1 MRCYNLDRK
10 MADLQIQFATE
21 TTEVT
26 VRHDILHEF
35 GSLLRRLVPGKAGPQ
50 VVRVTD
56 QQVGDIYGTALLESL
71 QREAFETLEYRIEPG
86 EASKSLDVFGGVHQ
100 FLADHTVARDAVV
113 VALGGGVVS
122 DLAGFAA
129 ATWMRGVRFA
139 ICPTTLEAD
148 VDASVGG
155 KTGVNLPG
163 GKNLVGAFHQPILVA
178 VDPTCLKT
186 LEPRD
191 VRAGLAESIKHALIS
206 SEAFLTWHESNVDAI
221 LALDDALT
229 PELILSN
236 LRIKARIVEQDA
248 LERTG
253 QRALLNFGHTIGH
266 AIESCCGFAL
276 RHGECVSLGTVAA
289 CRLSH
294 ALGLL
299 EQPAV
304 ERVEA
309 VLKNFGLPTQ
319 LTERIDTERI
329 MLSIRNDKKIQ
340 GGAVRF
346 VLLESIGQPV
356 IRNDVPEQQICAAYE
371 SLLP

>member
-1 MRCYNLDRK
+1 
-10 MADLQIQFATE
+10 MADLRIQFDAG
-21 TTEVT
+21 TTELT
-26 VRHDILHEF
+26 VQPDVRREF
-35 GSLLRRLVPGKAGPQ
+35 GALLRGLVPGPAGPK
-50 VVRVTD
+50 VVIVSDKRV
-56 QQVGDIYGTALLESL
+56 GAIYGSDLSASL
-71 QREAFETLEYRIEPG
+71 HRAGFETLEYCIEPG
-86 EASKSLDVFGGVHQ
+86 EGSKSLAVLANLYQ

-139 ICPTTLEAD
+139 VCPTTLEAD
-148 VDASVGG
+148 IDASVGG

-163 GKNLVGAFHQPILVA
+163 AKNLVGAFHQPILVA

-206 SEAFLTWHESNVDAI
+206 SDEFLTWQELNVEAI
-221 LALDDALT
+221 LALDDTLT
-229 PELILSN
+229 SELILRN
-236 LRIKARIVEQDA
+236 LRIKAEIVERDA

-253 QRALLNFGHTIGH
+253 ARALLNFGHTIGH
-266 AIESCCGFAL
+266 AIEACCGFTL
-276 RHGECVSLGTVAA
+276 RHGECVSLGIVAA

-294 ALGLL
+294 GLGLL

-309 VLKNFGLPTQ
+309 ILKHFGLPTQ
-319 LTERIDTERI
+319 LTEPIDTDRI
-329 MLSIRNDKKIQ
+329 MLSMRNDKKTQ
-340 GGAVRF
+340 GGALRF

-356 IRNDVPEQQICAAYE
+356 IRSDVPEQQVRAAYE

>member
-1 MRCYNLDRK
+1 
-10 MADLQIQFATE
+10 MADLHIQFAAE

-26 VRHDILHEF
+26 VRPDVLSEF
-35 GSLLRRLVPGKAGPQ
+35 GSLLRRLVPGSRGPQ
-50 VVRVTD
+50 VVLVTD
-56 QQVGDIYGTALLESL
+56 KRVGDIYAVALLGSL
-71 QREAFETLEYRIEPG
+71 QRAAFETLEYRIEPG
-86 EASKSLDVFGGVHQ
+86 EASKSLDVFASVQQ

-139 ICPTTLEAD
+139 ICPTTMEAD

-191 VRAGLAESIKHALIS
+191 IRAGLAESIKHALIS

-221 LALDDALT
+221 LALDEALT
-229 PELILSN
+229 AELILRN
-236 LRIKARIVEQDA
+236 LRIKASIVEEDA

-253 QRALLNFGHTIGH
+253 RRALLNFGHTIGH
-266 AIESCCGFAL
+266 AIEACCGFML

-294 ALGLL
+294 TLGLF
-299 EQPAV
+299 EQSAV

-309 VLKNFGLPTQ
+309 ILKNFGLPTQ
-319 LTERIDTERI
+319 LADRIDAERI

-340 GGAVRF
+340 GAALRF
-346 VLLESIGQPV
+346 VLLESIGKPV
-356 IRNDVPEQQICAAYE
+356 ILSDVPEQQVREAYE